1 ARADPREVRH
11 VENRVRLHTTANATY
26 PPQGGI
32 ANGAVMRADNAERFE
47 RLLVA
52 LERELI
58 EATDQEILEAAGD
71 LGMNPAMKGSA
82 AFFGV
87 TMALHSA
94 LQPTD
99 PMESSYAASV
109 RRRLKDDPPH

>member
-1 ARADPREVRH
+1 M
-11 VENRVRLHTTANATY
+11 
-26 PPQGGI
+26 GS
-32 ANGAVMRADNAERFE
+32 VMKADNAERFE

-82 AFFGV
+82 AFFGIA
-87 TMALHSA
+87 TFYSS
-94 LQPTD
+94 PFKPID
-99 PMESSYAASV
+99 PWDSSDSPGI
-109 RRRLKDDPPH
+109 RRRWKDDPPR

>member
-1 ARADPREVRH
+1 MKV
-11 VENRVRLHTTANATY
+11 
-26 PPQGGI
+26 
-32 ANGAVMRADNAERFE
+32 DNADRFE

-58 EATDQEILEAAGD
+58 EATDEEILEAARD

-87 TMALHSA
+87 TLARPHHWPDDSRDPSSA
-94 LQPTD
+94 PG
-99 PMESSYAASV
+99 S
-109 RRRLKDDPPH
+109 RRLKDEPPI

>member
-1 ARADPREVRH
+1 MI
-11 VENRVRLHTTANATY
+11 T
-26 PPQGGI
+26 
-32 ANGAVMRADNAERFE
+32 DNAARFE

-58 EATDQEILEAAGD
+58 EATDEEILQAASD

-87 TMALHSA
+87 TIDVRALIR
-94 LQPTD
+94 QG
-99 PMESSYAASV
+99 AASDSAGIPSA
-109 RRRLKDDPPH
+109 RRGLKDDPSSRS